1 MALKKY
7 DTRGG
12 KMEALRADR
21 LWADYNDTKDKK
33 IKEQLVESYIPLIKH
48 IVNRMA
54 ISLPSYIDSE
64 DLISYGIFGLLQ
76 AIERYDASKGVKFET
91 YAYARIKGSIIDELR
106 KLDWIPQ
113 NIRKKAKLLQKA
125 YAELEQSLGRTVK
138 DEDICNYLNL
148 SNDELQ
154 NLYNEIAFTTVLS
167 FDDLLFTEDYMRESV
182 RPDIM
187 AEKKEVKRLLGQ
199 AINRLP
205 YQEKLVITL
214 YYYEGLTLKE
224 ISKVLE
230 LSQGRISQLHT
241 KAILRLRGSLSRKRA
256 IF

>member
-1 MALKKY
+1 
-7 DTRGG
+7 
-12 KMEALRADR
+12 MEALRVDK
-21 LWADYNDTKDKK
+21 LWLDYNDTKDKK
-33 IKEQLVESYIPLIKH
+33 IKEELVLSYIPLIKH

-54 ISLPSYIDSE
+54 ISLPSYIDTE
-64 DLISYGIFGLLQ
+64 DLISYGVFGLLQ
-76 AIERYDASKGVKFET
+76 AIERYDVTCGVKFET

-106 KLDWIPQ
+106 KLDWVPQ

-125 YAELEQSLGRTVK
+125 YAELEQRLGRTVK
-138 DEDICNYLNL
+138 DEDLCEYLNL
-148 SNDELQ
+148 SIDELQ
-154 NLYNEIAFTTVLS
+154 DLYNKIAFTTVVS
-167 FDDLLFTEDYMRESV
+167 FDDLLFNEDSEGESG
-182 RPDIM
+182 RPDV
-187 AEKKEVKRLLGQ
+187 AVEKKEVKRLLGQ

-205 YQEKLVITL
+205 YQERLVVTL

>member
-1 MALKKY
+1 
-7 DTRGG
+7 
-12 KMEALRADR
+12 MEALRSDR
-21 LWADYNDTKDKK
+21 LWLDYNDTKDKNL
-33 IKEQLVESYIPLIKH
+33 KEKLVESYIPLIKH

-54 ISLPSYIDSE
+54 ISLPSYVDNE
-64 DLISYGIFGLLQ
+64 DLISYGVFGLLQ
-76 AIERYDASKGVKFET
+76 AIERYDVTCGVKFET
-91 YAYARIKGSIIDELR
+91 YAYSRIKGSIIDELR
-106 KLDWIPQ
+106 KLDWVPQ
-113 NIRKKAKLLQKA
+113 NIRKKASLLQKA

-138 DEDICNYLNL
+138 DEDICKHLNI
-148 SNDELQ
+148 SSEELQ
-154 NLYNEIAFTTVLS
+154 HIYNEIACTSVLS
-167 FDDLLFTEDYMRESV
+167 FDDLPFTEDFTKESF

-187 AEKKEVKRLLGQ
+187 AEKQEIKNILGQ

-205 YQEKLVITL
+205 YQEKLVVTL